1 MNNKRI
7 IQWAFL
13 AVIIFWGTFS
23 LIVLA
28 GEESADSPFT
38 LGQFFLLKSAAAI
51 NLVGCYKSAQWLHRK
66 GFLPKKLDDITNEED

>member
-13 AVIIFWGTFS
+13 AVIIIWGTFS

-38 LGQFFLLKSAAAI
+38 LGQFLPVEVCRRHQSCWLL
-51 NLVGCYKSAQWLHRK
+51 
-66 GFLPKKLDDITNEED
+66 